1 MAPGVYLQ
9 SVYGSHGIFIAE
21 KPHKTVQAGGSPEP
35 PVIDAFR
42 DEKLLAIWLENM
54 DI

>member
-1 MAPGVYLQ
+1 MQYG
-9 SVYGSHGIFIAE
+9 YGSHGIFIAE

-42 DEKLLAIWLENM
+42 EEKLLAIWLENI